1 MDIGRVQP
9 VGTGFGQ
16 TGVNQITDQS
26 GANETAGSQRQLIQ
40 AVKAVNGAELFGHD
54 SELTFV
60 FDRQSHKVLVRV
72 VNKNTHEVIMQI
84 PAENVLRMASQ
95 AKES

>member
-9 VGTGFGQ
+9 AGTGFDQ
-16 TGVNQITDQS
+16 TGVNHLTNQP
-26 GANETAGSQRQLIQ
+26 GPNETANSQRQLIQ
-40 AVKAVNGAELFGHD
+40 AVKAVNGTELFGHD

-60 FDRQSHKVLVRV
+60 FDRQSHRVLVRV

-84 PAENVLRMASQ
+84 PAENVLRMAKE